1 MVAGGTTSGFQ
12 EYQLTDNNK
21 EHPMYIVRNEQ
32 PSQSQLDKKS
42 RRELVTEL
50 VMLFGALMAIFGVM
64 VYIQSKDDD

>member
-1 MVAGGTTSGFQ
+1 M
-12 EYQLTDNNK
+12 TDNNK